1 MMVADRTSD
10 FGAGRLQ
17 SRATRILFA
26 GLLGP
31 EGTMSSSRL
40 VNRNVTS
47 TGGRTSMRLE
57 PELWS
62 ALEEI
67 CHRESMTL
75 AELVKSIE
83 RRGHPG
89 GRTSAV
95 RVFVLTYYR
104 NAAIDEGHRAAGH
117 GMMGQLADAPESP
130 WRATQRREDRARLS

>member
-1 MMVADRTSD
+1 
-10 FGAGRLQ
+10 
-17 SRATRILFA
+17 
-26 GLLGP
+26 
-31 EGTMSSSRL
+31 MSTSRL

-47 TGGRTSMRLE
+47 TNGRTSMRLE

-75 AELVKSIE
+75 ADLVKSIE

-95 RVFVLTYYR
+95 RVFVLTYFR
-104 NAAIDEGHRAAGH
+104 NAASEDGHRGAGH
-117 GMMGQLADAPESP
+117 GLLEQLADAPESA
-130 WRATQRREDRARLS
+130 WRAAQRTADQQAPLS